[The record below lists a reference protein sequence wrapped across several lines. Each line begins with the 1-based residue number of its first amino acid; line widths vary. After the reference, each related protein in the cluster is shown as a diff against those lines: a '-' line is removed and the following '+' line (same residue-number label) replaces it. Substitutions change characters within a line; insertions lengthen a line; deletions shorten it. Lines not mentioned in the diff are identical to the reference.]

1 MASVTASSRRTDDW
15 AAKAWVLDEID
26 PLARFQGEF
35 YRSPGQIY
43 LDGNSLGLLGR
54 RAEATAR
61 AAIDDW
67 KSRGIGGWL
76 DAEPAWFTLAETLG
90 AKVARLVGA
99 EADEVVV
106 AGSTTANLHQLLA
119 TFYQPSGH
127 RSKILGDALSFPSD
141 LYAIKSHLE
150 LRGVTWEKQLK
161 LVASEDGRTLD
172 ENRIEAAM
180 TDDVALA
187 ILPSVVY
194 RSGQLLDMERVAR
207 AARDRGILVGFDCS
221 HSVGAI
227 PHRLGAW
234 GADFAF
240 WCSYKYLNG
249 GPGAVGGLFLARR
262 HFGRA
267 PGLTG
272 WFGMRKDRQFDMG
285 PTFEPAEGAGGLQVG
300 TPHILSMAPL
310 LGALEVIEEAGIDA
324 IRAKSLALTGF
335 LRTLAEAEL
344 GSFGVGFATPV
355 EDARRGGHVALTH
368 PEAARI
374 CRALI
379 AEGII
384 PDHRPPDIVRLAPV
398 ALYTSFA
405 DVYEA
410 VARFRDI
417 LEKRTFE
424 AYPTGRGLVS

>member
-1 MASVTASSRRTDDW
+1 MTSATANIRRLDDW
-15 AAKAWVLDEID
+15 AAQARALDEAD
-26 PLARFQGEF
+26 PLARFQDEF
-35 YRSPGQIY
+35 YRIPGRIY
-43 LDGNSLGLLGR
+43 LDGNSLGLLGK
-54 RAEATAR
+54 RAEATLL
-61 AAIDDW
+61 AAVDDW
-67 KSRGIGGWL
+67 KTRGIGGWL
-76 DAEPAWFTLAETLG
+76 DAQPAWFTLAETLG
-90 AKVARLVGA
+90 TKVARLVGA
-99 EADEVVV
+99 EVDEVVV
-106 AGSTTANLHQLLA
+106 TGSTTANLHQLLA
-119 TFYQPSGH
+119 TFYRPREGKSI
-127 RSKILGDALSFPSD
+127 ILADVLSFPSD
-141 LYAIKSHLE
+141 LYAIQSHLE
-150 LRGVTWEKQLK
+150 SRGLAWEDHFK
-161 LVASEDGRTLD
+161 LVESEDGRTLD
-172 ENRIEAAM
+172 ESRIEAAM
-180 TDDVALA
+180 TDDVALV

-207 AARDRGILVGFDCS
+207 AARGRGILVGFDCS

-262 HFGRA
+262 HFGLA
-267 PGLTG
+267 PGLAG

-285 PTFEPAEGAGGLQVG
+285 PTFEPAQGAGGLQVG
-300 TPHILSMAPL
+300 TPHILGMAPL

-335 LRTLAEAEL
+335 LRALAEAEL
-344 GSFGVGFATPV
+344 GSFGIGFATPV

-368 PEAARI
+368 PEASRI

-379 AEGII
+379 VEGVI

-417 LEKRTFE
+417 LERRTFE